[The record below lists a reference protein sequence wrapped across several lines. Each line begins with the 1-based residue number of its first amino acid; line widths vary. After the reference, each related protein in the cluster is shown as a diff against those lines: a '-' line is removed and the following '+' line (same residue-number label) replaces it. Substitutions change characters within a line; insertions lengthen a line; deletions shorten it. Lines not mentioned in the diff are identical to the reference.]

1 MSQATLAAL
10 IDRLNVAGAGGAD
23 QLAAE
28 IAGASGSGA
37 SSDMIIQLQNA
48 IAALVDA
55 VELTAALTANGAGV
69 ETAKWTIF
77 LRLLGTLVP
86 ALDIRPNA
94 TLFPAGSAAAPSV
107 AFQGDAVANASGF
120 YWAPGSSALVA
131 IVNGIT
137 QMLLQSNGALQ
148 LFPDASKLSMGTLAQ
163 VVFGVAA
170 GAQNAQVSSTLGNI
184 QIGLPGALLTT
195 ATKGFLD
202 LPTCAGAPSGV
213 PANTEAGHKSMVY
226 DTTNNKIWVYNG
238 AWRGVVV
245 A

>member
-107 AFQGDAVANASGF
+107 AFQGDAVANTSGF
-120 YWAPGSSALVA
+120 YWSPGSSSLIA
-131 IVNGIT
+131 IINGAT
-137 QMLLQSNGALQ
+137 QMLLQTAKLQ
-148 LFPDASKLSMGTLAQ
+148 LFPDASQIVMGTLGQ
-163 VVFGVAA
+163 VIVGCVSPAN
-170 GAQNAQVSSTLGNI
+170 NAIFASTLGNM
-184 QIGLPGALLTT
+184 QMGSAGALATN

-213 PANTEAGHKSMVY
+213 PSSTEAGHKSMVY

-238 AWRGVVV
+238 SWRGVVV